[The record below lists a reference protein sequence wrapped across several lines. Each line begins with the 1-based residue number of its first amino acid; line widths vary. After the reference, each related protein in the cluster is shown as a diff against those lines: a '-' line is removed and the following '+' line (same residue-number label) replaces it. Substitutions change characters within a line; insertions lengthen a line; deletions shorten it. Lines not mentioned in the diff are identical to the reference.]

1 MNCKTCNRPF
11 EPIRGL
17 NGLVKS
23 KNCPDC
29 QYVIQ
34 IEKRKMSMRRIVEV
48 KPKDDKKALKSKL
61 TKVKKASN
69 PKKSLTRKLDEIFS
83 IFIRLRDSD
92 SRGVGRCISCSTHV
106 FWKKEDNGHYI
117 GRQHKT
123 VRWDEIN
130 CNLQC
135 RHCNR
140 FEEGLKAEYRVGLI
154 QKYDLKT
161 VELLEL
167 KQSNTS
173 KISQFEM
180 ECLIKIYQEK
190 VKKLESEKL
199 LEGNQF

>member
-1 MNCKTCNRPF
+1 MNCKTCGHLF
-11 EPIRGL
+11 EPIRSL

-23 KNCPDC
+23 KNCPEC
-29 QYVIQ
+29 QYQAERSKRLLRLAQSKVI
-34 IEKRKMSMRRIVEV
+34 EV
-48 KPKDDKKALKSKL
+48 KEGKKALKSKL

-92 SRGVGRCISCSTHV
+92 SQGIGKCISCGKLIH
-106 FWKKEDNGHYI
+106 WKKADNGHYI
-117 GRQHKT
+117 GRQHKAT
-123 VRWDEIN
+123 RWDEIN

-140 FEEGLKAEYRVGLI
+140 FEEGFKVQYRIGLI

-173 KISQFEM
+173 KINQFEM
-180 ECLIKIYQEK
+180 ECLIKIYREK